1 MIRSGIHIISLSVHD
16 IEIHTV
22 SEHTIVSIRT
32 DATIIVVFSQT
43 HEYLFLI
50 YNIIKKVN

>member
-22 SEHTIVSIRT
+22 SEHTIVGIRT
-32 DATIIVVFSQT
+32 DATIIVVFSQP